1 MPIDNLKDMF
11 FAECE
16 ELLEQLS
23 EGLEAME
30 AGEADA
36 ETVNAVFRAVHSIK
50 GTAGAFGFAH
60 LVGFTHHFETV
71 LDLIRSEQLTAE
83 LDTMRLMLRS
93 SDVLSDLVEYAR
105 SRPDEQPAY
114 MEATKA
120 ALVAICDEAGAAT
133 AEPPSIAKQSA
144 TDAAEAAVFEPVAF
158 EPSALDT
165 LAGLELPQGRA
176 RYEVT
181 FTPEDKFFSSGH
193 DFERLLSELGKLGD
207 FTCLA
212 DTSKFPHLENF
223 DPAMCYLTW
232 VFEIETEATA
242 AEVLART
249 EERSVWKEF
258 RYKW

>member
-105 SRPDEQPAY
+105 SRPDEQPAN
-114 MEATKA
+114 M
-120 ALVAICDEAGAAT
+120 
-133 AEPPSIAKQSA
+133 
-144 TDAAEAAVFEPVAF
+144 
-158 EPSALDT
+158 
-165 LAGLELPQGRA
+165 
-176 RYEVT
+176 
-181 FTPEDKFFSSGH
+181 
-193 DFERLLSELGKLGD
+193 
-207 FTCLA
+207 
-212 DTSKFPHLENF
+212 
-223 DPAMCYLTW
+223 
-232 VFEIETEATA
+232 
-242 AEVLART
+242 
-249 EERSVWKEF
+249 
-258 RYKW
+258 